1 MSLGI
6 TKVEVD
12 CLGMADV
19 QDSVG
24 FRGEPCDHLTPRLLQ
39 VFLQEGHCVRCDDIA
54 LCLVVLP
61 YIIAVQ
67 RDYDLHVHISARK
80 ILLFNHID

>member
-12 CLGMADV
+12 CLGVADV

-24 FRGEPCDHLTPRLLQ
+24 FRGEPCDHLTPCLLQ
-39 VFLQEGHCVRCDDIA
+39 VFLQEGYCVRCDDIA

-61 YIIAVQ
+61 YTMCM
-67 RDYDLHVHISARK
+67 
-80 ILLFNHID
+80 